1 MTSRIPVSNRFE
13 GKVSIVTGGSSGI
26 GKSIVEELCREG
38 SFVSFTGISDIGFDT
53 EKEFKNKGYKV
64 LFIKG
69 DMVEENFCREI
80 VEKTLKQWSRI
91 NYLVNNAFS
100 FVAKGIDASAED
112 WYRSYFVGPVAYS
125 RMVQN
130 VIEPMSKQGG
140 GAIVNMSSISAHIAQ
155 IDRWTY
161 NASKGAVNQLTKCQA
176 LDLAKY
182 NIRVN
187 SVSPG
192 WIWTREVE
200 KAAQMDGGGRE
211 KWEPVWGKYHI
222 LGRVGEP
229 VECAGPT
236 LFLLSD
242 DASFITGTDLPIDG
256 GYLAIGPEG
265 LGETTVIAGSQ

>member
-1 MTSRIPVSNRFE
+1 MKNRIPVSNRFK

-26 GKSIVEELCREG
+26 GRSVVEELCKEG
-38 SFVSFTGISDIGFDT
+38 SPVAFTGISDIGFST
-53 EKEFKNKGYKV
+53 EKELKNKGYDV
-64 LFIKG
+64 MFLMG
-69 DMVEENFCREI
+69 DMIEENFCIKI
-80 VEKTLKQWSRI
+80 VEKTLQKWGRI

-100 FVAKGIDASAED
+100 FIAKGINATTED
-112 WYRSYFVGPVAYS
+112 WYRSYFVGPVAYA

-130 VIEPMSKQGG
+130 VIDPMRKQDG

-161 NASKGAVNQLTKCQA
+161 NASKGAVNQMTKCQA

-200 KAAQMDGGGRE
+200 KASQMDSGGRE
-211 KWEPVWGKYHI
+211 KWEPIWGKYHI

-229 VECAGPT
+229 LECAGPI

-242 DASFITGTDLPIDG
+242 DASFITGTDLPVDG

-265 LGETTVIAGSQ
+265 LGETTVLAGSK